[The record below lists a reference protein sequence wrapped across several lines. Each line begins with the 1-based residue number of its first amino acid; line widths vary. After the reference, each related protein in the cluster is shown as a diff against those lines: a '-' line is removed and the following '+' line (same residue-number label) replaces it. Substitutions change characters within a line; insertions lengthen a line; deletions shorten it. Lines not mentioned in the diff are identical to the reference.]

1 MKSFFFAAILAAG
14 SLALANQD
22 NSRLSNITNPQ
33 FDASH
38 LPGDISGTIEV
49 NYGQNTV
56 TMHATGLVHPN
67 CKPSINTIC
76 PQYLAIKNLDV
87 TLPIVSIETN
97 SCGILVVTAAKDE
110 RPVDGDLK
118 TLTVEDASHMTC
130 QTFVKYVEKATY
142 TTAFY
147 NRLNGKEEKAESTM
161 DLAPVADVK
170 RVYTFAAGS
179 LLEGFPKLEIPA
191 SGSLK
196 ISDKEVELFVG
207 LTLNCKADELC
218 PMYMPG
224 PIGATLP
231 VVEVTHTQCSTE
243 IVARSANFFPYDQK
257 GAKEIRIHDYTASVC
272 EIAYPHLIEVEYYS
286 DLSGNGGVSANVQ
299 RAHFSFDVSPLHA
312 K

>member
-22 NSRLSNITNPQ
+22 HTRLSNIVNPQ
-33 FDASH
+33 FSESH
-38 LPGDISGTIEV
+38 LTGKVSGTVEV
-49 NYGQNTV
+49 NYAEKTV
-56 TMHATGLVHPN
+56 TMHAAGIHGAD
-67 CKPSINTIC
+67 CKPGMIC
-76 PQYLAIKNLDV
+76 PQYLIIKNLNV

-110 RPVDGDLK
+110 RPVDGALQ
-118 TLTVEDASHMTC
+118 TLTVEDASHITC

-142 TTAFY
+142 MTSFF
-147 NRLNGKEEKAESTM
+147 NRLDGKEEKVESTM
-161 DLAPVADVK
+161 DLAPVAPVT
-170 RVYTFAAGS
+170 RVYTYAEGS

-191 SGSLK
+191 SGNLK
-196 ISDKEVELFVG
+196 ISDKEVELFVN
-207 LTLNCKADELC
+207 LTLNCKPDQLC

-231 VVEVTHTQCSTE
+231 IVEVTHTQCSTE
-243 IVARSANFFPYDQK
+243 IVARSANFFPYDHK

-286 DLSGNGGVSANVQ
+286 DMSVNGGEPTSVH
-299 RAHFSFDVSPLHA
+299 RAHFSFDISPVHM